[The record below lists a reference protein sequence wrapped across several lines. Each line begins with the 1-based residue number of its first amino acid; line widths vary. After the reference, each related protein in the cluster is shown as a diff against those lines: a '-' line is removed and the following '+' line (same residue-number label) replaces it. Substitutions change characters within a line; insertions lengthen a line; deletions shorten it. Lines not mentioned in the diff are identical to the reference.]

1 MQIEAPCF
9 STLAPNPFVNEVRV
23 EAMVKGDAGNRG
35 ARLGTLLNVL
45 GFERFVIGTA
55 CWLHDIPA

>member
-35 ARLGTLLNVL
+35 AGVGAVLNDL
-45 GFERFVIGTA
+45 GFERLGIGAT
-55 CWLHDIPA
+55 CWLHEIPA